1 MSEAETGRRWSLG
14 TAEEPESQGQLRS
27 EVLSGA
33 HSLNNLERSW
43 DDLFSRAVDASPHL
57 CRPWVET
64 FISERRCRGAPLLVL
79 TWCNDKL
86 VALLPIAVRK
96 LAGARI
102 ASPIGTGV
110 GSYLGLLLDPCYPG
124 AVESIADSVVRQ
136 RVFDTFYNAD
146 LYSEDAAT
154 GRLFEKLNLRGCSC
168 RRIYRNECP
177 LVNLDCSFDTYLK
190 VHKSRA
196 SRQKLLRKERKLLS
210 KPNVRIEHYSGE
222 EVTAEHIKRIALIQ
236 HDRWAQK
243 GTADLHQPFYQK
255 LLLRMAEAGMGHL
268 WLLRID
274 EEDAAFVYS
283 LLAHRRYYHGWT
295 CYSRKYPKSLSVGSV
310 LMTETIRKACQS
322 GALSCEFGQGGGE
335 WKERWANASPIVE
348 RIVAG
353 RGLRGRTIANCYYI
367 CHRLGRIKWVRS
379 CWRRFRRLR
388 RRLAARTGS

>member
-1 MSEAETGRRWSLG
+1 LGEAEVRQRWSLD
-14 TAEEPESQGQLRS
+14 TAGQLESQGQLRS
-27 EVLSGA
+27 EVLFGI
-33 HSLNNLERSW
+33 HSLNNFEKSW

-64 FISERRCRGAPLLVL
+64 FISEHRCRGAPLLVL

-110 GSYLGLLLDPCYPG
+110 ASYLGLLLDPCYPG
-124 AVESIADSVVRQ
+124 AVESIADSIVTQ
-136 RVFDTFYNAD
+136 HVFDMFYNAD

-154 GRLFEKLNLRGCSC
+154 DSLFKELSLRGCSC

-190 VHKSRA
+190 VHKSRS

-210 KPNVRIEHYSGE
+210 RPNVRIEHYSGT
-222 EVTAEHIKRIALIQ
+222 EVTAEHIERVALIQ
-236 HDRWAQK
+236 HKRWGHK
-243 GTADLHQPFYQK
+243 GTADLHEPFYQK
-255 LLLRMAEAGMGHL
+255 LLLELAQAGVGNL
-268 WLLRID
+268 WLLKID
-274 EEDAAFVYS
+274 GEYAAFVYS

-295 CYSRKYPKSLSVGSV
+295 CYVLKHPKSLSIGAV
-310 LMTETIRKACQS
+310 LMTETIRKACQN
-322 GALSCEFGQGGGE
+322 GALSCEFGQGGSE

-348 RIVAG
+348 RIVVG
-353 RGLRGRTIANCYYI
+353 RGLRGRTIAACYYI
-367 CHRLGRIKWVRS
+367 CHRLGRIKWLRS
-379 CWRRFRRLR
+379 RWRRFRHFR
-388 RRLAARTGS
+388 RKLIARIGS